1 MLSLRRSFL
10 LPLLL
15 ALSAPAWAQD
25 DGAGIRQPERLTVGV
40 SHQFLGQLT
49 PDGKDLYFLTNRN
62 TVREIYRQDMETA
75 RPLLLFDEGA
85 DVSWAR
91 VSPDGRR
98 ILYISFRDDA
108 AGELCVRELPS
119 GPRRCLSDGT
129 RAVEAQWMGPSK
141 IALVSRS
148 SLQGDLRV
156 MQVSVDRRLSA
167 RPLLDRNLSNPT
179 VSPDGR
185 WLIYVPVQR
194 YIDRVGPGFAAR
206 AATRLEAVRLDGARL
221 PQAAQPLQ
229 IDLPGRSAQPAFSLD
244 GRSLYFVQFFSD
256 SNRDGVID
264 GGDNGVLFRV
274 PFSGEHDDAPARAAS
289 AFPEQLSDSAW
300 NCRYPSPASE
310 QLIVT
315 CSRNKGLDVYS
326 LPLDGV
332 VPSGWDAERL
342 RMELDLASRP
352 VEQEILYRRLLQIE
366 TGAAERR
373 RTCLHLVQLH
383 LDLDEFE
390 AAEFYARRLDA
401 AADPE
406 VSGMDQVLQAQIA
419 HRRSLRARESGRMSA
434 DFVDE
439 SKRRLASLDPAAPAS
454 PSVALLRRVV
464 RSEIEDTLGDKDEA
478 RRELEATDLTGAA
491 LTAALEAYYRR
502 ADALYRQLDDAGALW
517 ETARRLSEHPGLAPD
532 DRLRFARAAARA
544 LVRGLPLD
552 KAQEL
557 LAKRKVEADPVSEL
571 AFAIE
576 LTAAV
581 LRIRDDRPTTADR
594 DAILALYK
602 RQTRLDRRRAVMM
615 DAVQQATRFDAERII
630 EALVQLYVDD
640 VPRGTRERRRAERL
654 YQRFMEGRAYRRLAR
669 GRLDRAREDFALVA
683 RTTGSLESHIGYVDL
698 RLREGATL
706 DALEAEYKQ
715 QAEGRSDSAA
725 APAPAPAPA
734 DATELASRF
743 MRAYLLSLR
752 LPLLDD
758 KEHEKASRQ
767 VSAFLRQGGA
777 VLRRQAPARAL
788 LGTLMHERFQRSGEL
803 AQAQRAD
810 THYLVALELVQRNP
824 RYRAMVLGRLGLLH
838 TQVGN
843 YRIALDFL
851 KEREALP
858 FSDDVSGLAHQLVKA
873 QALLHL
879 DRREDAARAAEEALK
894 RCEKSPALDEYRVL
908 VLDRAALYSLSAE
921 RFARALQLY
930 DAELPLLER
939 APGSTGARNRLVVHL
954 ARAAA
959 ALGAGEPQRA
969 LADLDAFDAALGAPE
984 MKAVL
989 RWPHTPAEEVLRSYR
1004 MLAAGLRGQAHR
1016 SRGEAA
1022 AASRALAVRHELI
1035 KQRFEQTKLDEHL
1048 PILTLVE
1055 AQLAEAA
1062 VVQNDTSAAARWLRE
1077 ALAHADTAVRR
1088 TQVPLSTDQL
1098 ALLWFASELRLSGNT
1113 ALRVKLRERLRDAYE
1128 QVLKSND
1135 PTWRSYA
1142 RLLEIYV
1149 ALTDSAQRR
1158 TRARLNAAAPPS
1170 APAR

>member
-1 MLSLRRSFL
+1 MLKLRRPFLLSLL
-10 LPLLL
+10 LV
-15 ALSAPAWAQD
+15 LSAPAWAQD

-75 RPLLLFDEGA
+75 RPQLLFDEGA

-129 RAVEAQWMGPSK
+129 RAVEAQWMGPSQ

-156 MQVSVDRRLSA
+156 MQVSVDRRLTA

-194 YIDRVGPGFAAR
+194 YLDRVGPGFAAR
-206 AATRLEAVRLDGARL
+206 AATRLEAVRLDGAGL

-274 PFSGEHDDAPARAAS
+274 PFSGEHDDAPARAARS
-289 AFPEQLSDSAW
+289 FPEQISDSAW
-300 NCRYPSPASE
+300 NCRYPSPAPG

-315 CSRNKGLDVYS
+315 CSRNKELDVYS

-366 TGAAERR
+366 PGAAERR
-373 RTCLHLVQLH
+373 RSCLHLVQLH

-406 VSGMDQVLQAQIA
+406 VAGMEQVLQTQIA
-419 HRRSLRARESGRMSA
+419 HRRSVRAREGGRMGA
-434 DFVDE
+434 DFAEE

-454 PSVALLRRVV
+454 ASVMLLRRVV
-464 RSEIEDTLGDKDEA
+464 RSEIADTIGEKDEA
-478 RRELEATDLTGAA
+478 RRELEAADPTGSV
-491 LTAALEAYYRR
+491 LPAALEAYYRR
-502 ADALYRQLDDAGALW
+502 ADALYRLLDDAGALW
-517 ETARRLSEHPGLAPD
+517 EAARRLSEHESLALD

-557 LAKRKVEADPVSEL
+557 LAKRRAEVDPESEL

-594 DAILALYK
+594 DAIIALYK
-602 RQTRLDRRRAVMM
+602 RQSRLDRRRAVML

-669 GRLDRAREDFALVA
+669 GRLERAREDFALVA
-683 RTTGSLESHIGYVDL
+683 RTTGSLESHMGYVDL
-698 RLREGATL
+698 RLREGASL

-715 QAEGRSDSAA
+715 QEPGAVR
-725 APAPAPAPA
+725 APAETAA

-743 MRAYLLSLR
+743 MRAYLQSLK

-758 KEHEKASRQ
+758 KEHEKAARQ
-767 VSAFLRQGGA
+767 VSALLRQGGA
-777 VLRRQAPARAL
+777 ALRRQAPARAL
-788 LGTLMHERFQRSGEL
+788 LGTLMHERFQRTGDV

-858 FSDDVSGLAHQLVKA
+858 FSDEVSGLAHHLVKA

-879 DRREDAARAAEEALK
+879 DRREDAARVAEEALK
-894 RCEKSPALDEYRVL
+894 RCEKAPGLQEYRVL

-921 RFARALQLY
+921 RYARALQLY

-939 APGSTGARNRLVVHL
+939 VPGATGARNRLVVRL

-969 LADLDAFDAALGAPE
+969 LADLDAFDAALAAPE
-984 MKAVL
+984 MKDVL
-989 RWPHTPAEEVLRSYR
+989 RWPHTQAEEVLRSYR

-1016 SRGEAA
+1016 SRGEAD
-1022 AASRALAVRHELI
+1022 AASRALAVRHALI
-1035 KQRFEQTKLDEHL
+1035 KQRFEQTKLDEQL
-1048 PILTLVE
+1048 PILALVE

-1062 VVQNDTSAAARWLRE
+1062 TTRGDAAAAARWLRE

-1098 ALLWFASELRLSGNT
+1098 TLLWFAAELRLSGST
-1113 ALRVKLRERLRDAYE
+1113 ALRVKLRERLRSAHE
-1128 QVLKSND
+1128 QVLKAND

-1149 ALTDSAQRR
+1149 ALTDSAKRR
-1158 TRARLNAAAPPS
+1158 TRARPAAQAPT
-1170 APAR
+1170 PAASR

>member
-1 MLSLRRSFL
+1 MLKLRRPFL
-10 LPLLL
+10 LSLLL

-49 PDGKDLYFLTNRN
+49 PDGKDLYFLSNRN

-75 RPLLLFDEGA
+75 RPQLLFDEGA

-108 AGELCVRELPS
+108 AGELCVRDLPS

-129 RAVEAQWMGPSK
+129 RAVEAQWMGPSR

-156 MQVSVDRRLSA
+156 MQVSVDRRLTA

-206 AATRLEAVRLDGARL
+206 AATRLEAVRIDGTGL

-274 PFSGEHDDAPARAAS
+274 PFSGEHDDAPARAAR
-289 AFPEQLSDSAW
+289 AFPEQISDSAW
-300 NCRYPSPASE
+300 NCRYPSPASG

-315 CSRNKGLDVYS
+315 CSRNKELDVYS

-332 VPSGWDAERL
+332 VPSAWDAERL
-342 RMELDLASRP
+342 HMEIDLASRP

-373 RTCLHLVQLH
+373 MSCLHLVQLH
-383 LDLDEFE
+383 LDLDEFD
-390 AAEFYARRLDA
+390 AAEFYSHRLDA
-401 AADPE
+401 ATDPE
-406 VSGMDQVLQAQIA
+406 VSGMEQVLQAQIA
-419 HRRSLRARESGRMSA
+419 HRRSVRARESGRMGA

-454 PSVALLRRVV
+454 PSVVLLRRVV
-464 RSEIEDTLGDKDEA
+464 RSEIADALGEKDEA
-478 RRELEATDLTGAA
+478 RRELEAADLAENVLPAA
-491 LTAALEAYYRR
+491 IEAYYRR
-502 ADALYRQLDDAGALW
+502 ADTLYRQLDDAGALW
-517 ETARRLSEHPGLAPD
+517 EVARRLSEHPSLALD

-557 LAKRKVEADPVSEL
+557 LAKRRVEADPASEL
-571 AFAIE
+571 AFALD
-576 LTAAV
+576 LTAVV
-581 LRIRDDRPTTADR
+581 LRIRDDKPATADR
-594 DAILALYK
+594 DAIIALYK
-602 RQTRLDRRRAVMM
+602 RQTRLDRRRAVML

-654 YQRFMEGRAYRRLAR
+654 YQRFLEGRAYRRMAR

-683 RTTGSLESHIGYVDL
+683 KTTGSLESHIGYVDL
-698 RLREGATL
+698 RLREGASL

-715 QAEGRSDSAA
+715 QGASRADAA
-725 APAPAPAPA
+725 AAAAATDDP
-734 DATELASRF
+734 TELASRF
-743 MRAYLLSLR
+743 MRAYLQSLR

-758 KEHEKASRQ
+758 KEHEKAARQ
-767 VSAFLRQGGA
+767 VSALLRQGGA
-777 VLRRQAPARAL
+777 ALRRQAPARAL
-788 LGTLMHERFQRSGEL
+788 LGTLMHERFQRSGDL

-858 FSDDVSGLAHQLVKA
+858 FGDEVSGLAHQLVKA

-879 DRREDAARAAEEALK
+879 DRREDAARVAEEALK
-894 RCEKSPALDEYRVL
+894 RCEKAPSLEEYRVL

-921 RFARALQLY
+921 RYTRALQLY
-930 DAELPLLER
+930 DAELPLLAR
-939 APGSTGARNRLVVHL
+939 GPGATGARNRLVVRL

-969 LADLDAFDAALGAPE
+969 LADLDAFDAALAAPE
-984 MKAVL
+984 MKDAL
-989 RWPHTPAEEVLRSYR
+989 RWPHTPQEEVLRSYR

-1016 SRGEAA
+1016 SRGEVE

-1035 KQRFEQTKLDEHL
+1035 KQRFDQTKLDEHL
-1048 PILTLVE
+1048 PVLTLVE
-1055 AQLAEAA
+1055 AQLAEAGTA
-1062 VVQNDTSAAARWLRE
+1062 RGDSAAAARWLRE
-1077 ALAHADTAVRR
+1077 ALAHADTAVRHA
-1088 TQVPLSTDQL
+1088 QVPISTDQL
-1098 ALLWFASELRLSGNT
+1098 ALLWFAAELRLSGNT
-1113 ALRVKLRERLRDAYE
+1113 ALRIKLRERFRSAHE
-1128 QVLKSND
+1128 QVLKAND

-1149 ALTDSAQRR
+1149 AITDSAQRR
-1158 TRARLNAAAPPS
+1158 TRARPPAAPAS
-1170 APAR
+1170 TAPR